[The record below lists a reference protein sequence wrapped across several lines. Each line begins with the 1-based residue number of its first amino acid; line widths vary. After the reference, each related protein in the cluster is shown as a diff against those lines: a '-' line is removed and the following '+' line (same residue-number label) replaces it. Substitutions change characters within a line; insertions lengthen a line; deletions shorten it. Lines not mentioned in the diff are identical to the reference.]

1 MDASAFLLQGILLGL
16 AIAAPIGPMGMLC
29 IRRTLV
35 HGMLHGFLTGA
46 GTATADALYGG
57 VAAFGVTAV
66 TAFLLDQRLYLHL
79 LGGLFLLYLGYS
91 TFKAVPASAAAR
103 TNGTGLAGAYLS
115 ALGLT
120 LTNPMTIM
128 SFAAVFAG
136 LGVGSTGGDYKSAGA
151 MVLGVF
157 TGSLLWWLTL
167 SGVVCALRTQC
178 DQRRLTW
185 VNRLS
190 GLIIAGFGVI
200 SLTTL

>member
-1 MDASAFLLQGILLGL
+1 MGTLALLLKEIILGL
-16 AIAAPIGPMGMLC
+16 AIAAPVGPMGVLC
-29 IRRTLV
+29 IRRTLA

-57 VAAFGVTAV
+57 VAAFGVTAI

-79 LGGLFLLYLGYS
+79 IGGLFLLYLGYS
-91 TFKAVPASAAAR
+91 TFKAVPALAAAR
-103 TNGTGLAGAYLS
+103 TGGNGLASAYIS

-120 LTNPMTIM
+120 LTNPQTIM

-136 LGVGSTGGDYKSAGA
+136 LGIGNTGGDYKSAGA

-167 SGVVCALRTQC
+167 SGVVAALRSQF

-190 GLIIAGFGVI
+190 GLVIAGFGVI
-200 SLTTL
+200 SLLTL